1 MRKSLLVSFIGK
13 AGKEEGGYKKTCYK
27 FEDGFTYESS
37 FFTVVMHAY
46 LRKKENVKPDLL
58 IVGTT
63 GSTWSELFGLSESEE
78 VFKVAQ
84 DLEKGFSNEKLK
96 QMEKSLSESL
106 GVSVKLLAIKDN
118 PPQVL
123 EICEEVLKV
132 LSEVDYEEI
141 FYAFLRFEHF
151 DDLQKPKNFKIRT
164 FYGFLEYTNK
174 DGTKPA
180 YELTQISQLLDTASA
195 LSLLMTTGDFR
206 VYYEQMGKGD
216 LAKEVYYRK
225 LEELLKFHPSESQCY
240 LHKKVNPLLCELR
253 AEYLDESMVNRAKF
267 FADKGQ
273 YLKAIVLL
281 YEAFLV
287 LICRKQNRHDCNKY
301 NTREELRNTLR
312 QRDKKFEFLSH
323 LRNTIVHGSQPK
335 GKYSG
340 KIQRILCSEEE
351 FRKVFKEYLDY
362 YRQLKEEVIQ

>member
-1 MRKSLLVSFIGK
+1 MI
-13 AGKEEGGYKKTCYK
+13 YKN
-27 FEDGFTYESS
+27 
-37 FFTVVMHAY
+37 
-46 LRKKENVKPDLL
+46 L
-58 IVGTT
+58 
-63 GSTWSELFGLSESEE
+63 
-78 VFKVAQ
+78 
-84 DLEKGFSNEKLK
+84 
-96 QMEKSLSESL
+96 
-106 GVSVKLLAIKDN
+106 
-118 PPQVL
+118 
-123 EICEEVLKV
+123 
-132 LSEVDYEEI
+132 
-141 FYAFLRFEHF
+141 
-151 DDLQKPKNFKIRT
+151 KNFKIRT

-206 VYYEQMGKGD
+206 AYYEQMGKGD
-216 LAKEVYYRK
+216 LAKEVYYRVETNQQPREK
-225 LEELLKFHPSESQCY
+225 LEELLKFNPSKSQCY
-240 LHKKVNPLLCELR
+240 LLLHKKVNPLLCELR

-287 LICRKQNRHDCNKY
+287 LMCRKQNRHDCNKY

-335 GKYSG
+335 GKYGG
-340 KIQRILCSEEE
+340 KIQRILGSEEE

-362 YRQLKEEVIQ
+362 YRQLREEVIHENKVQKNV